1 MTAEQPD
8 RLLDAAARLLDVVE
22 TKHFTTARDQEEGGT
37 PAPTIG
43 TVVAAAVQRIGERA
57 RSQGADEELVAA
69 PTYTVWIAAEG
80 VVNRA
85 LAATAAQN

>member
-1 MTAEQPD
+1 VTAEEPD

-22 TKHFTTARDQEEGGT
+22 TEPFTTALDQEEGGT

-57 RSQGADEELVAA
+57 RSQGVDEELVAA
-69 PTYTVWIAAEG
+69 PTYTVWLAAEG